1 MNAKLTETSHLNAN
15 EFTDFHH
22 KISKKAMELF
32 NNSTQY
38 FKQQF
43 DDEFAKK
50 LILETRSTIRNNID
64 REKNH
69 FERQNRDNSAKG
81 VTLAVY
87 LGQQYI
93 TAAIYRNEMLII
105 SDKFGQKLR
114 PNSIAI
120 ENGII
125 FGSEAKNYLENTYQ
139 NITAF
144 KSFDIKRLLG
154 RKRKNISN
162 EELKSFPFNF
172 VENGLS
178 VHVNYDDLMLEM
190 NIETILALLILDLK
204 SEAEKQTGEVVQN
217 IVLTYP
223 TNYNLIK
230 KNAIRNVTK
239 IAGFEHDF
247 DVISEISAAAIGFA
261 TDKCE
266 IMSIDSK
273 YKVLFIVIND
283 FECDVAVC
291 EITQNKIKYKS
302 YFNGTLDPN
311 DPLNKKIFSNID
323 KMKSKWSKNIES
335 FKMKILFKY
344 MLEIVLKTAK
354 YKSDVINDWIIAG
367 HSLLVPI
374 IKRWIQKYFCSK
386 SSSTSNPID
395 IIINGCTIY
404 GEMLAKRKEYIDI
417 SEVATHDISFNFQT
431 KTSPKRIFEVLKKNE
446 PLSIEILFPFN
457 IPNAYDLPIN
467 ISVFQDRELVSIHTL
482 DSIQKLYERS
492 EVWLKH
498 DLLFTVDYFGDIEL
512 MSLITN
518 KSGGLQIYIDLTVI
532 KSGLSDVDIIAE
544 KEKIF
549 LLKQKIN
556 EKLNKVKEISLA
568 ENSANHL
575 INFCLNAKTEVENN
589 RDIRPMIKKEV
600 LKEVEETLKFVEIN
614 RQDLVAINNRKQI
627 LIKELETY
635 KFNTDLIKSLLCE
648 H

>member
-1 MNAKLTETSHLNAN
+1 
-15 EFTDFHH
+15 
-22 KISKKAMELF
+22 
-32 NNSTQY
+32 
-38 FKQQF
+38 
-43 DDEFAKK
+43 
-50 LILETRSTIRNNID
+50 
-64 REKNH
+64 
-69 FERQNRDNSAKG
+69 
-81 VTLAVY
+81 
-87 LGQQYI
+87 
-93 TAAIYRNEMLII
+93 
-105 SDKFGQKLR
+105 LR

-125 FGSEAKNYLENTYQ
+125 FGSEAKNYLEKTYQ

-144 KSFDIKRLLG
+144 ESFDIKRLLG
-154 RKRKNISN
+154 RKRKTISH

-204 SEAEKQTGEVVQN
+204 SEAEKQTGEVVQH
-217 IVLTYP
+217 IMLTYP
-223 TNYNLIK
+223 TSYNLIK

-239 IAGFEHDF
+239 IAGFERDF
-247 DVISEISAAAIGFA
+247 DVISEISAAAIGYV

-273 YKVLFIVIND
+273 YKVLFVVIND

-302 YFNGTLDPN
+302 YFNGTLNPN
-311 DPLNKKIFSNID
+311 DSLYKKILSKVSFD
-323 KMKSKWSKNIES
+323 KVKSKLSKNIEK
-335 FKMKILFKY
+335 FKMKMLFKY
-344 MLEIVLKTAK
+344 MLEIVLKSAK

-367 HSLLVPI
+367 HSLLVPN
-374 IKRWIQKYFCSK
+374 IKHWIQKYFCSK
-386 SSSTSNPID
+386 SSSISNPID

-404 GEMLAKRKEYIDI
+404 GEMLAKRKEYIEI
-417 SEVATHDISFNFQT
+417 SEVATYDISFNFQT
-431 KTSPKRIFEVLKKNE
+431 KTSPKRIFEVLRKNE
-446 PLSIEILFPFN
+446 PLSKEILFPYIDN
-457 IPNAYDLPIN
+457 IPRTYDLPIN
-467 ISVFQDRELVSIHTL
+467 ISVFQGRERVSIH
-482 DSIQKLYERS
+482 SIDNIEKLYERS

-498 DLLFTVDYFGDIEL
+498 DLLFIVDYFGDIEL

-518 KSGGLQIYIDLTVI
+518 KSEDLQIYLNFNVI

-568 ENSANHL
+568 ENSANYF
-575 INFCLNAKTEVENN
+575 INFCLTAKTEVENN
-589 RDIRPMIKKEV
+589 RDIRPMIKKEI
-600 LKEVEETLKFVEIN
+600 LKELEETLKFVENN

-635 KFNTDLIKSLLCE
+635 KLNTDLIKSLLCE